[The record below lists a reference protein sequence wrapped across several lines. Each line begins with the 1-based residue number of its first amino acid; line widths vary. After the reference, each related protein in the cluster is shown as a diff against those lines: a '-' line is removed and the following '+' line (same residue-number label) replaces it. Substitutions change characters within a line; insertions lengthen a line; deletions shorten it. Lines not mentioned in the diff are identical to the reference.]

1 MEYYIY
7 SFFALYIDDI
17 VKSIN
22 AQEIGCFIRH
32 VSVSIILYADDI
44 LLLTPSVAGLQKLL
58 LLCEAELQLLGLKIN
73 DKKTV
78 CMRIGPHYQASC
90 GGIVTLNGRVLEWVH
105 EIRYLGVYLVSSS
118 TFKCSFSNAK
128 KSFYRSFN
136 AIYGRIGRAA
146 SEEVILALIKAKCI
160 PVLLY
165 GLDVCPT
172 NATDKRSLDFTVNR
186 ILMKLF
192 KTYDINI
199 IRECQRQFAFA
210 SMHELIEKRKIRF
223 LVKYIALEN
232 NICNLCSTAAELEL
246 LDIRTV

>member
-1 MEYYIY
+1 M
-7 SFFALYIDDI
+7 
-17 VKSIN
+17 
-22 AQEIGCFIRH
+22 
-32 VSVSIILYADDI
+32 
-44 LLLTPSVAGLQKLL
+44 
-58 LLCEAELQLLGLKIN
+58 
-73 DKKTV
+73 
-78 CMRIGPHYQASC
+78 
-90 GGIVTLNGRVLEWVH
+90 EWVH
-105 EIRYLGVYLVSSS
+105 EIRYLGVYFVSGSR
-118 TFKCSFSNAK
+118 FKCSFSNAK

-210 SMHELIEKRKIRF
+210 SMHELIEKRKICF

>member
-1 MEYYIY
+1 M
-7 SFFALYIDDI
+7 
-17 VKSIN
+17 
-22 AQEIGCFIRH
+22 
-32 VSVSIILYADDI
+32 
-44 LLLTPSVAGLQKLL
+44 
-58 LLCEAELQLLGLKIN
+58 KIN

-78 CMRIGPHYQASC
+78 CLKIGPHYQASS

-105 EIRYLGVYLVSSS
+105 ELRYLGVYFVSSS

-136 AIYGRIGRAA
+136 AIYGRIGSAA
-146 SEEVILALIKAKCI
+146 SEEVTVALIKAKCL

-186 ILMKLF
+186 ILMKVF

-210 SMHELIEKRKIRF
+210 PMHELIEKRTIRF

-232 NICNLCSTAAELEL
+232 SICNLCSTTAEREL